1 MLLWSLHLNLTKVL
15 ENSSRHILLFFSSM
29 LMYARQRWTKFH
41 ATGST
46 LEDVGRL
53 WGRQKKVCS
62 PVPFGSSHEPE
73 TEGKTGSQFITT
85 SFSSSCLF
93 MGGTLLGFPVMTE
106 STGKLAWSKDSE
118 KMVCYVRKTVMAA
131 EVAPSS

>member
-1 MLLWSLHLNLTKVL
+1 
-15 ENSSRHILLFFSSM
+15 
-29 LMYARQRWTKFH
+29 MYARQRWTKFH

-73 TEGKTGSQFITT
+73 TEGSQFITT
-85 SFSSSCLF
+85 SFSSSYLF